1 MRKVTF
7 ENLFTRK
14 YNQDCY
20 IEIVRAF
27 TDFTLILKEKIIKSR
42 KKKEKKKNKKK
53 GLRYK
58 NKWSKQLYTIYNAL
72 VIVAKFHF

>member
-42 KKKEKKKNKKK
+42 KKKEKKNKKK

>member
-42 KKKEKKKNKKK
+42 KKKEKKKQEE
-53 GLRYK
+53 GFEIQ
-58 NKWSKQLYTIYNAL
+58 KQVEQTAVYHL
-72 VIVAKFHF
+72 